1 MSQRENDLYAV
12 AACGCLCVE
21 GICARVEFIISE
33 FFLIAYLDI
42 IFFSFF
48 KKKIIIFPSVWKCTL
63 PHLVLVNWWR
73 EAFKG
78 HASYNL
84 PSPGKKMPSDF
95 FLIVLVCLAS
105 LSPSSAVSVFLYL
118 S

>member
-1 MSQRENDLYAV
+1 MTYMLWLHVGVFVLRES
-12 AACGCLCVE
+12 
-21 GICARVEFIISE
+21 ARVLNLLSQK

-42 IFFSFF
+42 IFFPFL
-48 KKKIIIFPSVWKCTL
+48 KKITISPSVWKCTL

-78 HASYNL
+78 HASNNL
-84 PSPGKKMPSDF
+84 PSPGKKILQNTEGF

-105 LSPSSAVSVFLYL
+105 LSPSSAVSVFLYF